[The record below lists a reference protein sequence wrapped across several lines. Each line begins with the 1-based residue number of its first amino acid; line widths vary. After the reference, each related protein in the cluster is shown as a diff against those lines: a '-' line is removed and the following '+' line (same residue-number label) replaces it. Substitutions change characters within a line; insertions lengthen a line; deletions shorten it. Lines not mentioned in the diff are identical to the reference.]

1 MRTLILVIAVLTLF
15 NTYAQ
20 SDVSIKPYF
29 VAVIVEDIEVSK
41 DWYVNNLGFKVSN
54 QMKLENRGIYQANLV
69 RDGALLELIQI
80 NSAISKEEFPK
91 PEEGKVYYQGLFKI
105 GFLVEGFDEFIDSLK
120 EKNVEFHGDV
130 VMDER
135 LNTRMVIVKDPD
147 NNYVQLFEMND

>member
-1 MRTLILVIAVLTLF
+1 MRTLFLVLTSLSLL
-15 NTYAQ
+15 NIHAQ
-20 SDVSIKPYF
+20 TDTALKPYF
-29 VAVIVEDIEVSK
+29 VAVIVNDIEVSK

-54 QMKLENRGIYQANLV
+54 QMKLENRGIYQANLE

-91 PEEGKVYYQGLFKI
+91 PEEGKAYYQGLFKV
-105 GFLVEGFDEFIDSLK
+105 GFSVEGFDEFIDSLK